1 MTTRSPQPPARSSDK
16 GAHPDRPVAVLVVI
30 FTVDEGRFQVLLIRR
45 SAEPFKDAWSLPG
58 GLLASGESLQ
68 EAAVRKLAEETGVAD
83 VFLEQL
89 YTFCDLDGHASV
101 AAAYF
106 ALIDIAEALLAQ
118 RSEWLPAWFPVA
130 DLPPLAFRNHEVI
143 EYALQR
149 LRAKLDY
156 SNVAYSLLPEE
167 FTLSQLQATYEAIL
181 GRPLD
186 KRNFRKRVTTSP
198 SSSPRAAA
206 PASPGTARRSSTA
219 SASAT
224 RWCFS
229 RAGAFAIDGRTEPDR
244 PSAC

>member
-1 MTTRSPQPPARSSDK
+1 MTTPSARPFARSSEK

-118 RSEWLPAWFPVA
+118 RNEWLPAWFPVA

-186 KRNFRKRVTTSP
+186 KRNFRKRVTTLALVEP
-198 SSSPRAAA
+198 TGR
-206 PASPGTARRSSTA
+206 
-219 SASAT
+219 
-224 RWCFS
+224 
-229 RAGAFAIDGRTEPDR
+229 RAGVARHR
-244 PSAC
+244 PAQLYRFRERHPVVF